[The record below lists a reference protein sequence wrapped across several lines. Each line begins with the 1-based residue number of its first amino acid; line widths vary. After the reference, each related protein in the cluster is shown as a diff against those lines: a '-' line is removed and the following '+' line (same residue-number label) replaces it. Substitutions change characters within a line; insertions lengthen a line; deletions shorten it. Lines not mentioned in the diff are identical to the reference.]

1 MGASFECSK
10 LSLPE
15 ELWEVSFVCLVIQL
29 VSLKFKINVYIILN
43 RVFVTRTLV
52 PQSLPKIPIVL
63 SLILKVL
70 YSFSNNKKV
79 LLTVLSIIQKV
90 PIALPI
96 VLQIV

>member
-1 MGASFECSK
+1 MGAFFECSK

-52 PQSLPKIPIVL
+52 PQSLTKIPIVL

>member
-1 MGASFECSK
+1 M
-10 LSLPE
+10 
-15 ELWEVSFVCLVIQL
+15 CLVIQL